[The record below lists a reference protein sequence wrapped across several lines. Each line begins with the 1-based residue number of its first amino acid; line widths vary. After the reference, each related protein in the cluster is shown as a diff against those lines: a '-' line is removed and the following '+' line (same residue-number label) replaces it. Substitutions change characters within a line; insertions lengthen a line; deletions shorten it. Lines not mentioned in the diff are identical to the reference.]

1 MLTGHYGPAFII
13 KAIDKKVA
21 LWMLFIA
28 VQVPDIFWGT
38 FILTCIEKARLNTE
52 LLSNPLELY
61 YMPYSHGLLSSLIY
75 SLLAVVL
82 LLLFPYFRKNK
93 ASAWWIG
100 AAIFSHWV
108 LDFLSHRPDLPVIGN
123 TMKIGLGLWNYPLAA
138 VIVEGGIFLGGAIW
152 YAVKSGGF
160 KRTATWVF
168 WLFISLSLVMS
179 SVRELIMS
187 PVNINSV
194 AVSALCFYVFATLV
208 IYYVEKNEKRP

>member
-1 MLTGHYGPAFII
+1 MFYLLVSTG
-13 KAIDKKVA
+13 
-21 LWMLFIA
+21 LFA
-28 VQVPDIFWGT
+28 YPLCSQ
-38 FILTCIEKARLNTE
+38 
-52 LLSNPLELY
+52 LS
-61 YMPYSHGLLSSLIY
+61 
-75 SLLAVVL
+75 VVL
-82 LLLFPYFRKNK
+82 LLLCPYFRKNTV
-93 ASAWWIG
+93 SAWWIG
-100 AAIFSHWV
+100 VAIFSHWV